1 MSLDPRMYSKWRAR
15 PWRVS
20 HMMILVAAVALMLWI
35 AVLAAGILVIAF
47 LIFSGFLLFV
57 FTLAMG
63 TGVILARRSSTRQDS
78 LLWLLA
84 IAAERDM
91 PMAPAAVAFAE
102 QYSGMAYRRIMDLAA
117 HLNEGIPLPQALE
130 QARRVVARRGSA
142 GVGRR
147 GGRHASEGAAPG
159 RRSAVVLAFSLDGDR
174 HANRLYH
181 GAPSGDPGD
190 HRFYLLLR
198 PSQARGDH
206 LGF

>member
-1 MSLDPRMYSKWRAR
+1 MTAPPDKPLAGAETDSQADLPERAVAAQVDEDVSLDPRMYSKWRAR

-84 IAAERDM
+84 IAAET
-91 PMAPAAVAFAE
+91 
-102 QYSGMAYRRIMDLAA
+102 Q
-117 HLNEGIPLPQALE
+117 
-130 QARRVVARRGSA
+130 
-142 GVGRR
+142 
-147 GGRHASEGAAPG
+147 
-159 RRSAVVLAFSLDGDR
+159 
-174 HANRLYH
+174 HAN
-181 GAPSGDPGD
+181 GP
-190 HRFYLLLR
+190 
-198 PSQARGDH
+198 RGRSVRRAV
-206 LGF
+206 